1 MNTEEKK
8 QLDALLRKYAAEK
21 ADKAEIT
28 EASRTL
34 LEELEGPRHPAE
46 KDPPQIAGRFNMLR
60 LSEAERLEL
69 LQSLLELQE
78 FSFWCHEH
86 ATGQVFWSQNLHEQ
100 LGFSP
105 REPSMDFRAI
115 MEFVN
120 DKDRE
125 SFRQAY
131 EQHLATGEPMNIML
145 RMKSKQGSLRYFRNI
160 GRTRFDAAG
169 QPVRSYG
176 VMLDLTRLTTA
187 EERLNESELQ
197 ARQLFESMNTGVVFH
212 QTDGSIY
219 RANPAAAAI
228 LGLSID
234 QLLGRDSMDARWHA
248 IRGDGRPFPG
258 EEHPAM
264 QALASG
270 QPVRNVE
277 MGVYHPE
284 KKAYVWILTSAE
296 PQFRPGEEKPYQ
308 VFATFSDITA
318 QRRMTEELQRREQM
332 QQLLADLAAEFINL
346 PPQRL
351 DAALNESLKK
361 LGQFVEADRTYVF
374 EYDFPNME
382 CSNTHEWCAPGIT
395 PEINNLQQVPIDM
408 IPHWWQKHKQGEAL
422 YVKDVLALDK
432 NDGVRQILEPQG
444 VKSLL
449 ALPVSMPDG
458 SCWGF
463 VGFDSVEKH
472 HSYSEEELRI
482 LEVFTDLIASVR
494 SRLAQLQEITQSQNL
509 LDSMIRN
516 NPLITMIKDRQG
528 RFLKVN
534 HAFERH
540 TGRPEEAVLGKTDA
554 EIYDAQT
561 ARGFMENDKEVLERG
576 RIIEKEEYMFGE
588 RKRYFKVIKFP
599 LYDAAGTIT
608 GLGSMINEFTELRET
623 RKNIQLFSRI
633 IEQSPNEIYIFE
645 DESFRMEQANPAAL
659 EHLGYSLEELRQLK
673 ATDLKPEISEQEFR
687 ELIAPL
693 YEQKEAAIFQPV
705 HFETVHQTKS
715 GNTYPV
721 EVQIARIEF
730 EGEFRLASL
739 AINITERH
747 RRRNTIVRQNKTLK
761 NIAWQQ
767 SHEIRAPLARLLGL
781 VEALEDEEE
790 FPVLQQPAQKPLK
803 ELLEHVHDTAI
814 ELDSI
819 VTRISK
825 KTARV
830 EELQEKGPARR

>member
-1 MNTEEKK
+1 MNTEEQQ
-8 QLDALLRKYAAEK
+8 QLHALLRKYAADN
-21 ADKAEIT
+21 ADKAKIC
-28 EASRTL
+28 EASHTL
-34 LEELEGPRHPAE
+34 LEELEAPCPSAQ
-46 KDPPQIAGRFNMLR
+46 KAPPQIAERFSMLL

-69 LQSLLELQE
+69 LKSLLELQE

-86 ATGQVFWSQNLHEQ
+86 ASGKVLWSQNLHEQ
-100 LGFSP
+100 LGFSS
-105 REPSMDFRAI
+105 REGSMDFRAI
-115 MEFVN
+115 MEFVYDN
-120 DKDRE
+120 DRE
-125 SFRQAY
+125 SFRQQY
-131 EQHLATGEPMNIML
+131 GQHVATGKPMKMML
-145 RMKSKQGSLRYFRNI
+145 RMKSKQGSLRYFRNL
-160 GRTRFDAAG
+160 GRTSFDADG
-169 QPVRSYG
+169 QPLHSYG
-176 VMLDLTRLTTA
+176 VMLDLTRLTAA
-187 EERLNESELQ
+187 EERLNEAELQ

-212 QTDGSIY
+212 QADGSIY

-228 LGLSID
+228 LGLSIN
-234 QLLGRDSMDARWHA
+234 QLLGRDSMDPRWHA
-248 IRGDGRPFPG
+248 IRSDGRPFPG

-284 KKAYVWILTSAE
+284 KEAYVWILTSAE

-332 QQLLADLAAEFINL
+332 QLLLADLAAEFINL
-346 PPQRL
+346 PPERL
-351 DAALNESLKK
+351 DIALNQSLKK

-395 PEINNLQQVPIDM
+395 PEINNLQQAPIDM
-408 IPHWWQKHKQGEAL
+408 IPHWWQKHKRGEPL
-422 YVKDVLALDK
+422 YVKDVLALAED
-432 NDGVRQILEPQG
+432 DGVRQILEPQG

-472 HSYSEEELRI
+472 HSYSEEEFRI
-482 LEVFTDLIASVR
+482 LEVFTHLIASVR
-494 SRLAQLQEITQSQNL
+494 SRLAQLHEITQSQNL

-516 NPLITMIKDRQG
+516 NPLITFIKDRQG

-540 TGRPEEAVLGKTDA
+540 TGYPEEAVVSKTDA
-554 EIYDAQT
+554 EIFDDKT
-561 ARGFMENDKEVLERG
+561 ARGFIENDKEVLEEG
-576 RIIEKEEYMFGE
+576 RIIERDEYMYGE
-588 RKRYFKVIKFP
+588 RKRYFHVIKFP
-599 LYDAAGTIT
+599 LYDASGTIT

-633 IEQSPNEIYIFE
+633 IEQSPNEIYIFQ

-659 EHLGYSLEELRQLK
+659 EQLGYSLEELQQLK

-687 ELIAPL
+687 NIIAPL
-693 YEQKEAAIFQPV
+693 YEQKESANSQPV
-705 HFETVHQTKS
+705 NFETFHQTKS
-715 GNTYPV
+715 GKIYPV
-721 EVQIARIEF
+721 EVQVARIEF
-730 EGEFRLASL
+730 KGEFSL
-739 AINITERH
+739 VGMATNITEQH
-747 RRRNTIVRQNKTLK
+747 KRRKTILQQNKALK
-761 NIAWQQ
+761 EIAWQQ
-767 SHEIRAPLARLLGL
+767 SHEVRAPLARLLGL
-781 VEALEDEEE
+781 VEVLEAEEE

-803 ELLEHVHDTAI
+803 ELLTHVHDTAL
-814 ELDSI
+814 ELDAI
-819 VTRISK
+819 VARISK
-825 KTARV
+825 KTAGV
-830 EELQEKGPARR
+830 EEL